1 MDFLNYQVFVQ
12 MFKKAVRQAE
22 NAGDMPPPARGV
34 PDLREGGGHRNFSLP
49 YSFLY
54 IPDYL
59 RIP

>member
-1 MDFLNYQVFVQ
+1 MFVVHKNRNINPQMDFLNYQVFVQ

-22 NAGDMPPPARGV
+22 N
-34 PDLREGGGHRNFSLP
+34 NFSLP